1 VDLHRDALWKG
12 LSDAAKAQ
20 FFWPEPG
27 VPLGEGQPLE
37 ITAHPPETFVVI
49 ECRPQRVD
57 HLVLAKTQ
65 RRTLSHMTE
74 SGWTEIS
81 VNP

>member
-1 VDLHRDALWKG
+1 
-12 LSDAAKAQ
+12 
-20 FFWPEPG
+20 
-27 VPLGEGQPLE
+27 
-37 ITAHPPETFVVI
+37 
-49 ECRPQRVD
+49 
-57 HLVLAKTQ
+57 VLAKTQ